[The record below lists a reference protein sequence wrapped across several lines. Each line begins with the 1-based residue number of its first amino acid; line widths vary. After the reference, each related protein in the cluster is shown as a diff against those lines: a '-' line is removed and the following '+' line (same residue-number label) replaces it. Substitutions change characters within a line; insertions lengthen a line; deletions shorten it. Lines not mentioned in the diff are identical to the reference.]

1 VQISPISHFGN
12 FQSDLKIQLE
22 SPMAVETVRKEM
34 EKDVRMDTMM
44 VYMDVKQGVIL
55 E

>member
-1 VQISPISHFGN
+1 
-12 FQSDLKIQLE
+12 
-22 SPMAVETVRKEM
+22 MAVETVRKEM